1 MCLARGYSTM
11 TVVPRLGI
19 EPGTLTTLPRRI
31 PPAQSY
37 KNILTNLCEL
47 NVNHLDLDNNN
58 NNNNNNK

>member
-1 MCLARGYSTM
+1 M

-58 NNNNNNK
+58 NNNNNK